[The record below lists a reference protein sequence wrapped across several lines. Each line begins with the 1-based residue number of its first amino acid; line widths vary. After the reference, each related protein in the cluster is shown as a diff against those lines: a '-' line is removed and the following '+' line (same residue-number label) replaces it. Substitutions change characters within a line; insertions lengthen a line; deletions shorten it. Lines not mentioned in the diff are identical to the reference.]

1 MERSHRCPLGH
12 QFNISIPNLHCRPLW
27 SLLALPAKLVG
38 RGLALSSVIN
48 SPRIQSSPML
58 CQALFVEVSSSIT
71 CREVISRMVVCLLEL
86 GAGVMSPTFFSC
98 KTGILILQAPM
109 ILQWTCMQ
117 TETYQV
123 GLHKL
128 LSLIA
133 SLFVALVRRKT
144 EMLYKCKRNS
154 NMWVTLLKLGGEEYN
169 VVLRSHGAN
178 KIQCDKHLFVMI
190 YRHM

>member
-1 MERSHRCPLGH
+1 
-12 QFNISIPNLHCRPLW
+12 
-27 SLLALPAKLVG
+27 
-38 RGLALSSVIN
+38 
-48 SPRIQSSPML
+48 
-58 CQALFVEVSSSIT
+58 
-71 CREVISRMVVCLLEL
+71 
-86 GAGVMSPTFFSC
+86 
-98 KTGILILQAPM
+98 
-109 ILQWTCMQ
+109 MQ